1 MTQAATT
8 TDTVANSETVANTET
23 ALRLLEQ
30 KFLPEKAKDAKPA
43 TIGLSLTGESGG
55 EWHLVIS
62 DGTARIETGTAER
75 PAATIKASA
84 TDFVGLIN
92 GTHDGARMMMTGK
105 LRASGNLRLLTQF
118 GEWFAL

>member
-1 MTQAATT
+1 MTEA
-8 TDTVANSETVANTET
+8 VANTDS
-23 ALRLLEQ
+23 ALRQLEQ

-43 TIGLSLTGESGG
+43 VIGLSLSGESGG
-55 EWHLVIS
+55 EWHLVVA
-62 DGTARIETGTAER
+62 DGQARIQVGAAER
-75 PAATIKASA
+75 PAATIKAAAS
-84 TDFVGLIN
+84 DFVGLIN